1 MRAVLA
7 GLFMVFAGTGALAAP
22 AHPLSPPERW
32 AHDGADLKPD
42 PAVRY
47 GVLANGM
54 RYAILRNETPRGRA
68 AVRLRIGLGALQ
80 EQDNQA
86 GLAHF
91 LEHMAFNGS
100 KNVPEGEMVKIL
112 ERKGLAFGPDTNAY
126 TSFDETVYM
135 LDLPSVDADM
145 LDTALMLMR
154 ETAGNLTLSET
165 AIDAERGVIVA
176 EERARATPN
185 FRMFEAWTKFAM
197 AGVRAP
203 DRFPIGSM
211 DVVRTAT
218 RERFVELYQGYYR
231 PEQGLLVVVGDI
243 DPDAIEAQVR
253 AKFSDWSQPG
263 APGPLPDMGQPTQ
276 TPGAAQVF
284 VDPGVPTLLW
294 ISTVAPLS
302 RAPDS
307 QARRLADTLEALGA
321 AVVNRR
327 LERIARRAGAPFLS
341 AGVSGGS
348 RYKSADVAQL
358 QVVSEPGRWREAM
371 AAADAELRRALQFGF
386 GEAEFAQE
394 LAELREELKV
404 AADRAGTRQSMALAN
419 GIVGAAN
426 RGAVFTNP
434 RDDFAL
440 YQALEQ
446 RLTAAA
452 AWEALKARWGDRT
465 PTVFL
470 ATSAPVE
477 GGAAAVKAAFEAA
490 RATPVQAAAAE
501 AAVEWAYADFGAP
514 GRVVSRRPV
523 RGLAAEEIT
532 FANNVRLIVKQT
544 PFEDNSIRVQARI
557 GQGLLDLPMDRPGL
571 EIAAENVFIAGGL
584 GRHAPD
590 ALDQALAGKSVGAG
604 FSVAENAF
612 VLSGATTPEHALL
625 QMQLMAAYVSDPG
638 WREDA
643 LARLRGALDQ
653 FYRQLNSTPAGVSQ
667 LTTARALRGGDARFG
682 SPPRAALE
690 AITIRDMRAVIDPV
704 LQGGPVEITLVGDIT
719 PERAIEIVSQTFGAL
734 PQRAPG
740 LLPREAQR
748 AVRFGPPR
756 VEPVRAQHE
765 GRADQAIAGVYWQSV
780 DFSDRRRARLA
791 RIAEQVLALKL
802 TEELRERAGLT
813 YSPGTAWDA
822 STVFPGFGFIGA
834 VLEVAPKDIPAFYAA
849 VDRIAADMAEGRIS
863 TDEFNR
869 ARAPLIKDVEGGL
882 RQNATWMT
890 RLAGGAFDPAQLDR
904 ARTVLSD
911 YQAATLAEVRALA
924 AEVFAP
930 GRALKVEITPKAAP
944 AP

>member
-1 MRAVLA
+1 MRAWFA
-7 GLFMVFAGTGALAAP
+7 GLIWLFAATTAHADP
-22 AHPLSPPERW
+22 AHPLQPAARW

-42 PAVRY
+42 AAVRY
-47 GVLANGM
+47 GVLPNGM
-54 RYAILRNETPRGRA
+54 RYAILRNETPKGRA

-100 KNVPEGEMVKIL
+100 KNVPEGEMIKIL

-154 ETAGNLTLSET
+154 ETAGNLTLSDS
-165 AIDAERGVIVA
+165 AIEKERGVIVA

-185 FRMFEAWTKFAM
+185 FRMFEAWMKFAM
-197 AGVRAP
+197 AGVRVP
-203 DRFPIGSM
+203 ERFPIGSM
-211 DVVRTAT
+211 DVVRNAT
-218 RERFVELYQGYYR
+218 RERFLELYQGYYR

-253 AKFSDWSQPG
+253 AKFSDWTQPG
-263 APGPLPDMGQPTQ
+263 APGPLPDMGAPSAA
-276 TPGAAQVF
+276 PGSARVF
-284 VDPGVPTLLW
+284 VDPGVPTVMW

-302 RAPDS
+302 RTPDS
-307 QARRLADTLEALGA
+307 QARRLSLTLESLAS

-327 LERIARRAGAPFLS
+327 LERIARRAGAPFVS

-348 RYKSADVAQL
+348 RYKSADIAQL
-358 QVVSEPGRWREAM
+358 QIVAEPGKWREAL

-386 GEAEFAQE
+386 TEAEFAQE
-394 LAELREELKV
+394 IAELRQGLKV
-404 AADRAGTRQSMALAN
+404 AADQAGTRQSMALAN
-419 GIVGAAN
+419 AIVGAFNDAE
-426 RGAVFTNP
+426 VFTNP
-434 RDDFAL
+434 KDDFAL
-440 YQALEQ
+440 FQAVES

-452 AWEALKARWGDRT
+452 AWEAMKARWGDRT

-477 GGAAAVKAAFEAA
+477 GGDAALKAAFDSA
-490 RATPVQAAAAE
+490 RAAPVEAAAAE
-501 AAVEWAYADFGAP
+501 ATVAWAYTDFGAP

-523 RGLAAEEIT
+523 RGLDAEEIT

-557 GQGLLDLPMDRPGL
+557 GQGLLDLPMDRPGV
-571 EIAAENVFIAGGL
+571 EIAAENAFIAGGL
-584 GRHAPD
+584 GRHEPD
-590 ALDQALAGKSVGAG
+590 ALERALAGKSVGAT

-612 VLSGATTPEHALL
+612 VLNGATTPEHALL
-625 QMQLMAAYVSDPG
+625 QLQLMTAYASDPG
-638 WREDA
+638 WRDDA
-643 LARLRGALDQ
+643 LARLRAALDLL
-653 FYRQLNSTPAGVSQ
+653 YRQLNATPAGVSQ
-667 LTTARALRGGDARFG
+667 LTTARVLRGGDARF
-682 SPPRAALE
+682 SFPPRAALE
-690 AITIRDMRAVIDPV
+690 AITIADLRAAIDPA
-704 LQGGPVEITLVGDIT
+704 LQGGPVEITIVGDIT
-719 PERAIEIVSQTFGAL
+719 PERAIEIVAQTFGAL

-740 LLPREAQR
+740 LLPRDAQR

-756 VEPVRAQHE
+756 AEPVRAQHQ
-765 GRADQAIAGVYWQSV
+765 GRADQAVAGVYWQSV
-780 DFSDRRRARLA
+780 DFADRRRARLT
-791 RIAEQVLALKL
+791 RIVEQVLQLKL
-802 TEELRERAGLT
+802 TAELRERDGLT

-834 VLEVAPKDIPAFYAA
+834 VLEVNPKDIPAFYAA
-849 VDRIAADMAEGRIS
+849 AEKIAADMAAGRIS
-863 TDEFNR
+863 ADEFDR
-869 ARAPLIKDVEGGL
+869 ARVPLIKGVEGGL

-890 RLAGGAFDPAQLDR
+890 RLAGGAFDPGQLDR

-911 YQAATLAEVRALA
+911 YQTATLAEVRALA

-930 GRALKVEITPKAAP
+930 ERSMKVEITPAAAP
-944 AP
+944 VP